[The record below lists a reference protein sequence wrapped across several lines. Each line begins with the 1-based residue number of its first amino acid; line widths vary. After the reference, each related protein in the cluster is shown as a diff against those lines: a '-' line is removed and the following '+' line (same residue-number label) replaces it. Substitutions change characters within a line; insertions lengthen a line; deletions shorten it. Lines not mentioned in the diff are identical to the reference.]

1 MGPVV
6 NIIMIIV
13 NEFFFFQEVK
23 FRDLP
28 SVKCIWGRRRR
39 GGGRHPQARIQKI
52 FKGGGYGEICWN
64 IENIIVSSHGLGST
78 LVGEDM

>member
-1 MGPVV
+1 MS
-6 NIIMIIV
+6 
-13 NEFFFFQEVK
+13 FFLKQEVK